1 MVWTSQRVI
10 SSSLQANT
18 PKKCFVWT
26 NCNGSDSSRKCE
38 RREKVEEPAAAGA
51 VLAAGCVLFVFPA
64 YSGVNGRPAVSA
76 RLCCHNASR
85 LPLPDIPSP
94 SLRPFSATSPLYI
107 SSCAVEKKK
116 HQHLI
121 AYPGPRPGQ
130 RSQPR
135 WPPVDPQLDR
145 HRLSHLSAAKSPDY
159 PITQSLVLS
168 RQSWSR

>member
-10 SSSLQANT
+10 SSSFQANT

-26 NCNGSDSSRKCE
+26 NCNGSDASRKCE

-85 LPLPDIPSP
+85 LPLPDIPPP
-94 SLRPFSATSPLYI
+94 SLTILSNLPSVYLQFCCRKKTTPTSDRLPRTSSWAKVTTPLA
-107 SSCAVEKKK
+107 SC
-116 HQHLI
+116 
-121 AYPGPRPGQ
+121 
-130 RSQPR
+130 
-135 WPPVDPQLDR
+135 
-145 HRLSHLSAAKSPDY
+145 
-159 PITQSLVLS
+159 
-168 RQSWSR
+168 